1 MAVENGPSRPWLPGI
16 LVAAIVLSLAAFR
29 IAFVLG
35 AYHTV
40 FYQDIFTVLVASSVT
55 LVGTVAAPRGSIVRR
70 WWSRLLLAA
79 PAAWVIAAV
88 TFTDSVSTAATEP
101 LLGAFALTIAA
112 TSIPYTLLLLAR
124 VLTPGITEIRGPRP
138 VVALLMLVV
147 AVVFAGWL
155 VGHYNYRFLT
165 CHDFTVAGDDLPSNC
180 AQPHPG
186 QSTATAAP

>member
-1 MAVENGPSRPWLPGI
+1 M
-16 LVAAIVLSLAAFR
+16 
-29 IAFVLG
+29 
-35 AYHTV
+35 
-40 FYQDIFTVLVASSVT
+40 
-55 LVGTVAAPRGSIVRR
+55 AAPRGSIVRR

-112 TSIPYTLLLLAR
+112 TSIPYTLLVLAR

-147 AVVFAGWL
+147 VVAFAGWL

-180 AQPHPG
+180 GQPHPG
-186 QSTATAAP
+186 PSTATAGR